1 MNPFAFSRTATNL
14 SWQDMHNSKLPQT
27 KDFLPKPAKGF
38 NKIPRILSMLSDDSS
53 GLLTS
58 RGIATKSIVPGIQD
72 PMSSCDPNATR
83 DVNRA
88 LSLLSTNPWGAHET
102 KSLSLDHSTQTT
114 GITQSI
120 THAMSQ
126 RLSLPSSDYWNTDQ
140 PQQPHPSTMCI
151 SFSDCDSSNHFQDFQ
166 LLSTTPYES
175 GFPCNQL
182 D

>member
-1 MNPFAFSRTATNL
+1 MIFFGMIGTL
-14 SWQDMHNSKLPQT
+14 SVRMIGLMPDYIVKAYHTSWKKRS
-27 KDFLPKPAKGF
+27 
-38 NKIPRILSMLSDDSS
+38 
-53 GLLTS
+53 LLTLD
-58 RGIATKSIVPGIQD
+58 RIVVAGIQD

-102 KSLSLDHSTQTT
+102 KSLSLDHSTRTT

-120 THAMSQ
+120 TQAMSQ

-151 SFSDCDSSNHFQDFQ
+151 SFSDCDSSNRFQDLQ